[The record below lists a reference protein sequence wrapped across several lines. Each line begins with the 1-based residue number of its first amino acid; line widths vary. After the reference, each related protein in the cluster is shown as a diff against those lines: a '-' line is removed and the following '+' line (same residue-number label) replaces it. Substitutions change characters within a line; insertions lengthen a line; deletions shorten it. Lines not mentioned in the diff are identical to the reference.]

1 MTMQL
6 LVSVRDASEALIAAR
21 SGADFIDA
29 KEPSR
34 GALGDLPLD
43 TIRSI
48 VGCLRDVGLQQAVS
62 ATIGDLPLQA
72 RAEMVERVG
81 AVAACGVDY
90 VKVGIEPGAG
100 AFEALDALSRCG
112 ASVVPVFIADRG
124 IEPELTAH
132 ALTLN
137 FAGVMADTADKRA
150 GSLFDAVSRVTL
162 ARFVAQA
169 RAARVMVG
177 LAGALR
183 LVHAHALAEL
193 APDFAGF
200 RGAVCAGERSAA
212 LDPARVRE
220 LAAALRTAQASPGR
234 PNRPDPPGPRSGPGG
249 ATGDASQASQ
259 GVY

>member
-1 MTMQL
+1 MMRL
-6 LVSVRDASEALIAAR
+6 LVSVRDASEALVAAR
-21 SGADFIDA
+21 NGADLIDA

-34 GALGDLPLD
+34 GALGDLPLA
-43 TIRSI
+43 TIRDI
-48 VGCLRDVGLQQAVS
+48 VERLRDAGLQQAVS
-62 ATIGDLPLQA
+62 ATIGDLPVQA

-90 VKVGIEPGAG
+90 VKVGIEAVPE
-100 AFEALDALSRCG
+100 AFEALDALARC
-112 ASVVPVFIADRG
+112 AVPVIPVFIADRG
-124 IEPELTAH
+124 IDPELTAH
-132 ALTLN
+132 ASTLS

-200 RGAVCAGERSAA
+200 RSAVCAGERSAA
-212 LDPARVRE
+212 LDPTRVRE
-220 LAAALRTAQASPGR
+220 LSAALRTAQASPGR
-234 PNRPDPPGPRSGPGG
+234 PKRPDAPW
-249 ATGDASQASQ
+249 GDASRASQ